1 MKTVHHLS
9 FGVYVSQGDITY
21 GKVMFKIIASTSH
34 MALFIRSFEEQSGT
48 ELLYDEIIELAPYYH
63 QTIMDI

>member
-1 MKTVHHLS
+1 MKTVHHLR

-34 MALFIRSFEEQSGT
+34 MALFIRAFEEHSGT
-48 ELLYDEIIELAPYYH
+48 ELLYDEIIELTPYYH

>member
-1 MKTVHHLS
+1 MKTVHHLC

-21 GKVMFKIIASTSH
+21 GKIMFKVIASTSH
-34 MALFIRSFEEQSGT
+34 MELFIRTFEEHSGT
-48 ELLYDEIIELAPYYH
+48 ELLHDEIIELTPYYH

>member
-9 FGVYVSQGDITY
+9 FGVCVSQGDITY
-21 GKVMFKIIASTSH
+21 DKVMFKIIASTSH
-34 MALFIRSFEEQSGT
+34 MALFIRAFEEHSCT
-48 ELLYDEIIELAPYYH
+48 KLLHDEIIELAPYYH

>member
-9 FGVYVSQGDITY
+9 FGKEVSQGDITY
-21 GKVMFKIIASTSH
+21 GKVMFNIIASTSH
-34 MALFIRSFEEQSGT
+34 MASFIRAIEEQTCT
-48 ELLYDEIIELAPYYH
+48 ELLYKEEEILEPYYH